1 MAHSNS
7 PEIIGKKMCEKWR
20 LWDLRIKPSLFAFLE
35 VIYSGKKRIH
45 EIVNAHT
52 ISQGVSDGIS
62 CVRNTWIFFF
72 WQEGG
77 PKSEKK
83 NFQKIFFCQK
93 KIRMLQNLEIWNKFF
108 FWVKFF
114 FHTNFWGLGSFW
126 KVDILKFKIRGV
138 NVAL

>member
-83 NFQKIFFCQK
+83 NFQKIFFVRKRSGCFKTSKFEINFFSGWNFFSIQ
-93 KIRMLQNLEIWNKFF
+93 IFGVLGHFWRLISWNLKSEVWM
-108 FWVKFF
+108 
-114 FHTNFWGLGSFW
+114 
-126 KVDILKFKIRGV
+126 
-138 NVAL
+138 